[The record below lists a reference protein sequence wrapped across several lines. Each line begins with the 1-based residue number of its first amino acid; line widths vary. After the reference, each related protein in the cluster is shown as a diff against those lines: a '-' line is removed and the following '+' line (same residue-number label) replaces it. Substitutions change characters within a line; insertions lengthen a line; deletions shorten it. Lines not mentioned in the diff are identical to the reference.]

1 MMALLVKNNADINI
15 VDNHGNAAIELAK
28 RQGVDL
34 EALKKNL

>member
-1 MMALLVKNNADINI
+1 MMALLVKNNADINV

-34 EALKKNL
+34 IALQNNS